1 MKRFRNCI
9 IDRNIHLAIDQAESL
24 LSAGSRMIEDISN
37 KNDFKYNSGIGSQI
51 ALNLIS
57 PRDLVNIFTYRP
69 WTTSKAIGYYKNGCI
84 HLSLYFL
91 DEFNFNDVVGL
102 LLHEYAHHCGYNHY
116 SAFGTSNFKT
126 QHKVKHSVP
135 YFLSENVEEWL

>member
-69 WTTSKAIGYYKNGCI
+69 WTTSKAIGYYQN
-84 HLSLYFL
+84 
-91 DEFNFNDVVGL
+91 
-102 LLHEYAHHCGYNHY
+102 
-116 SAFGTSNFKT
+116 
-126 QHKVKHSVP
+126 
-135 YFLSENVEEWL
+135 